1 MIFFLILIICAIL
14 QFFLPWWI
22 IMLVPFLI
30 AIWKGEKAGRTFL
43 AGFAAVFIT
52 WLCYSLYI
60 HFSTGGILT
69 GKVAEMLVVKSP
81 MVLILV
87 TSIVGG
93 LAAGISALTG
103 YFCKEALKP
112 KSK

>member
-1 MIFFLILIICAIL
+1 M

-22 IMLVPFLI
+22 IMVAPFII
-30 AIWKGEKAGRTFL
+30 AIWKGERAGKSFL

-52 WLCYSLYI
+52 WLCYSLFI

-69 GKVAEMLVVKSP
+69 GKVAEMLTVKSP

-93 LAAGISALTG
+93 LAAGTAALTG
-103 YFCKEALKP
+103 YFCKVALKTD
-112 KSK
+112 KK